1 MKVEEK
7 KNRKLFSEPW
17 IFLVGETEKLNNLY
31 IFIYIILF
39 WKNSF
44 QNEYHS

>member
-1 MKVEEK
+1 MKEEK
-7 KNRKLFSEPW
+7 RESCLVSH
-17 IFLVGETEKLNNLY
+17 IFLVGKTEKLYNLY

-44 QNEYHS
+44 RNETKL

>member
-1 MKVEEK
+1 VEEEK
-7 KNRKLFSEPW
+7 TKCCLVSH
-17 IFLVGETEKLNNLY
+17 IILVGEKKKLNNLY

-44 QNEYHS
+44 QNETKL